1 MITELSLYQ
10 EVHLAQQGGL
20 TPFGSDDQTQAGPQ
34 EEGASCWGGIGWRLL
49 YKSAILLFFTGG
61 LFTELLQQTDIWY
74 TLIQL
79 QGRDV

>member
-34 EEGASCWGGIGWRLL
+34 EEGASCWGASVGVSCINLPYCCSSLEDCSQSYCNKLTYG
-49 YKSAILLFFTGG
+49 TP
-61 LFTELLQQTDIWY
+61 
-74 TLIQL
+74 
-79 QGRDV
+79 